1 MPTRPYKF
9 TAAKKEAYLE
19 ALRRGSLRGAAAKA
33 VGVTRWTILHH
44 ARQDPEFAKAIEDA
58 EMSLVQ
64 VVEDALYKA
73 AVEGNVTAQ
82 QVILYNRAP
91 DRWRDR
97 RNVSVTGPDGGP
109 IKLELSEAAQ
119 RIRDQLRQAQSS
131 AQGETAETAG

>member
-1 MPTRPYKF
+1 MAAKPYKM

-19 ALRRGSLRGAAAKA
+19 AIRKGALKGAAAEA
-33 VGVTRWTILHH
+33 IGVTRGTICAHV
-44 ARQDPEFAKAIEDA
+44 RSDPEFARAIEEA

-97 RNVSVTGPDGGP
+97 RNVSVTGPSGGALQ
-109 IKLELSEAAQ
+109 IELSEAGQ
-119 RIRDQLRQAQSS
+119 QIRDQLRKVASKAAS
-131 AQGETAETAG
+131 ADPEAE